1 MSNTPFGPI
10 LDPNWTLLGHILTPF
25 GGHNRGQAEVLR
37 PEDAYYGICRGSMA
51 TPAWP
56 EAMLLLYL
64 SSSTIR
70 SGLFQTSNMGSQTGP
85 DPEIQTLRSS
95 DPQILRS

>member
-1 MSNTPFGPI
+1 
-10 LDPNWTLLGHILTPF
+10 
-25 GGHNRGQAEVLR
+25 
-37 PEDAYYGICRGSMA
+37 MA

-95 DPQILRS
+95 DPEILRCPDPQISRSRDPPDPEIPRCIEVLLYTSARARVRETQGLW

>member
-1 MSNTPFGPI
+1 
-10 LDPNWTLLGHILTPF
+10 
-25 GGHNRGQAEVLR
+25 
-37 PEDAYYGICRGSMA
+37 MA

-64 SSSTIR
+64 FSSTIR

-95 DPQILRS
+95 DPEIPRCPDPDPEILGSPDPKIPRWLEVLLYTSARARVRETQGLW